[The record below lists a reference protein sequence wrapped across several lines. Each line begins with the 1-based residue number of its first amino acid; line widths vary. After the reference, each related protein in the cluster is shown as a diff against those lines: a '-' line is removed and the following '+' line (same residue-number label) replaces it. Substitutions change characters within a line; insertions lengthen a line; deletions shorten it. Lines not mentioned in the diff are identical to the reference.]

1 MTTTHY
7 RIKTEEIFIFHMAEM
22 SNNILQIDK
31 SKLREYGVS
40 VTSYIFMLIL
50 MYYPNT
56 KININLTQILEYG
69 FIIENDVGY
78 CLTDEG
84 LSFINEIEVTTIPE
98 KKVSNKRL
106 EDLAEQMKLLFPEG
120 KKSGT
125 NKYWRDNKSNVVAK
139 LKTFFKK
146 YGEYDDELILKAT
159 EKYVE
164 SFGSNNQLARILPY
178 FIEKDGCSDLMTII
192 ENINEINIDG
202 NNDLWTVKLI

>member
-1 MTTTHY
+1 
-7 RIKTEEIFIFHMAEM
+7 M
-22 SNNILQIDK
+22 SQNSILQIDK

-40 VTSYIFMLIL
+40 VTSYMFMLIL

-69 FIIENDVGY
+69 FILENDVGY
-78 CLTDEG
+78 CLTDDG
-84 LSFINEIEVTTIPE
+84 LNFINEIEVTTIPE
-98 KKVSNKRL
+98 NKISNKQL

-159 EKYVE
+159 KKYVE
-164 SFGSNNQLARILPY
+164 SFGNSNQLMRTIIY
-178 FIEKDGCSDLMTII
+178 MIEKDGSSDLMTII
-192 ENINEINIDG
+192 ENLDEVESDSQNE
-202 NNDLWTVKLI
+202 LWTSKLK